1 MKKVLITGGSGFLG
15 RHLIKR
21 LLSKYGEIKIGTIS
35 RNENGIARM
44 LMMCHSERLKPVI
57 GDIRDMDVV
66 KYALREV
73 DTVVHLAAMK
83 HIDFCEAHPMQA
95 ITINVTG
102 TINLLKFFKG
112 DTFIAMSTDK
122 AVEASSCYGAT
133 KLLLEKEVLT
143 KAREDTSRRYIVIR
157 SGNIFG
163 SDGSVLEKWRQQIE
177 NSNEIVVTSLEMTRF
192 FISVDTL
199 SEFIVEVMEKGL
211 NGNVYIPLQKAIIL
225 KDLATAAIALWG
237 NKDTRVRVVGLRKG
251 EKEHEKLFL
260 LDEEIVTELED
271 NSSQSVKKMDVG
283 EITNLLR
290 ASMK

>member
-1 MKKVLITGGSGFLG
+1 
-15 RHLIKR
+15 
-21 LLSKYGEIKIGTIS
+21 
-35 RNENGIARM
+35 
-44 LMMCHSERLKPVI
+44 
-57 GDIRDMDVV
+57 
-66 KYALREV
+66 
-73 DTVVHLAAMK
+73 
-83 HIDFCEAHPMQA
+83 
-95 ITINVTG
+95 
-102 TINLLKFFKG
+102 
-112 DTFIAMSTDK
+112 
-122 AVEASSCYGAT
+122 
-133 KLLLEKEVLT
+133 
-143 KAREDTSRRYIVIR
+143 
-157 SGNIFG
+157 
-163 SDGSVLEKWRQQIE
+163 VLEKWRQQIE